1 MRLNKVEAPCKCQ
14 PRVVEEGAE
23 GASDCGHAAK
33 PVLAAH
39 GEAAAVQEVS
49 CNVIPPPLAEAEA
62 LLSLH
67 AACRSAPL
75 DGMGSSSGTPD
86 FRPINMGSSRW
97 AVTTARGCC
106 PPEAAVVGHEPP
118 QASRGGG
125 GI

>member
-1 MRLNKVEAPCKCQ
+1 MPEI
-14 PRVVEEGAE
+14 
-23 GASDCGHAAK
+23 AAGD
-33 PVLAAH
+33 VAA
-39 GEAAAVQEVS
+39 
-49 CNVIPPPLAEAEA
+49 PLAEAEA

-67 AACRSAPL
+67 AARRSAPL
-75 DGMGSSSGTPD
+75 DGMGSSDGTPD
-86 FRPINMGSSRW
+86 FRPIFMGSSRW

>member
-1 MRLNKVEAPCKCQ
+1 M
-14 PRVVEEGAE
+14 
-23 GASDCGHAAK
+23 
-33 PVLAAH
+33 
-39 GEAAAVQEVS
+39 QEVL

-75 DGMGSSSGTPD
+75 DGMGSSDGTPD
-86 FRPINMGSSRW
+86 FRPIFMGSSRW